1 MIHVVARSEKHGQAF
16 LESHSGL
23 RSRIVVKT
31 GQRSYFRLLQELID
45 TCPED
50 YVCVVHDDVFLCGD
64 FGVRLDE
71 LIAQLNANWPNWGLA
86 GNAAVLSVKVGYAG
100 TNVVRYLSD
109 PHGGP
114 NLASEILP
122 AQSVDGNVMLLNLKA
137 MRTRQLRLPTFDGF
151 QLYDIILSIE
161 TVSAGLGVY
170 VAPQLACWHGSRG
183 NQGEFD
189 RAKDSEAF
197 KYYLAN
203 AVQNRSIQTLNGTTE
218 ARFDLA
224 SRRIRGRVEL
234 EMDSLRQAVTGRPV
248 KTVAVVTRTQFSR
261 PELLGRTLDT
271 VGSFI
276 ASAGTSTRF
285 RSYIITDR
293 KDAAPEDIK
302 RRALVLEADLPHDTD
317 TRYQLVRFAAENID
331 ADYFWFV
338 DDDDWVFPNEAERL
352 GLAINAAP
360 RGAIVFL
367 DCQHFDE
374 RPVAP
379 GSDNDVHLYRSVEGH
394 FFSSQ
399 RFLSSLSGQNHSP
412 FCGVIFERGALLA
425 IPPRVYET
433 VTYYED
439 FMTILNTLLSLKCF
453 PIVVDKL
460 YVGISLRNSGNTVT
474 ETDRTKWD
482 RSMSEMVSH
491 LLNSPGTS
499 QMLSLPSHAISIAPQ
514 HQQLLSEKLHLE
526 QELAQVRH
534 ELSERAKLIDRIAS
548 SKSWQLTR
556 PLRVAA
562 RLFRGQVTLRAI
574 LNRLR

>member
-1 MIHVVARSEKHGQAF
+1 MIHVVARSDKHGEAF
-16 LESHSGL
+16 LESHSHL

-31 GQRSYFRLLQELID
+31 GQRSYFSLLQELID
-45 TCPED
+45 ACPED
-50 YVCVVHDDVFLCGD
+50 YACVVHDDVFLSGD
-64 FGVRLDE
+64 FGVRVDE
-71 LIAQLNANWPNWGLA
+71 LIAELNASWPNWGLV

-122 AQSVDGNVMLLNLKA
+122 AQSIDGNVMLLNVKA
-137 MRTRQLRLPTFDGF
+137 MRARQLRLPTFDGF

-161 TVSAGLGVY
+161 TVRAGLGVY

-197 KYYLAN
+197 KHYLTS
-203 AVQNRSIQTLNGTTE
+203 AVQNRRIQTLNGVTE

-224 SRRIRGRVEL
+224 SRMMRGRVEL
-234 EMDSLRQAVTGRPV
+234 ELDSLRQAVSGRPV
-248 KTVAVVTRTQFSR
+248 KTVAIVTRTQFSR
-261 PELLGRTLDT
+261 LDLLNRTLDT
-271 VGSFI
+271 IDAFV
-276 ASAGTSTRF
+276 ASAGASTSF
-285 RSYIITDR
+285 RSFIVTDR
-293 KDAAPEDIK
+293 KNAAPEDVK
-302 RRALVLEADLPHDTD
+302 RRTVVLEADLPHGSD

-338 DDDDWVFPNEAERL
+338 DDDDWLFPNEAERL
-352 GLAINAAP
+352 SLAISAAP
-360 RGAIVFL
+360 SGAMVFL
-367 DCQHFDE
+367 DCQHFSE
-374 RPVAP
+374 KPVAP
-379 GSDNDVHLYRSVEGH
+379 GTGSDVHLYRSVEGH

-399 RFLSSLSGQNHSP
+399 RFLLSLSGQNHSP
-412 FCGVIFERGALLA
+412 FCGVVFERGALLA

-453 PIVVDKL
+453 PVVVDKL

-474 ETDRTKWD
+474 EMDRTKWD

-514 HQQLLSEKLHLE
+514 QQRLLAEKVHLE

-534 ELSERAKLIDRIAS
+534 LIDRIS
-548 SKSWQLTR
+548 KSKSWQLTR

-562 RLFRGQVTLRAI
+562 RMLRGQVRLRAI
-574 LNRLR
+574 LNGLR